1 MNSEVLESILE
12 FYESYDSL
20 NPCPTYTELRADWLQ
35 ETADAYQE
43 AIPWSEIES
52 DTFQEGSVAPHIE
65 YIENIMT
72 TFLEKSGSSWALRPV
87 AERKAHIETLV
98 ALPQTGQ
105 RTAEWYSQSKEV
117 LTASEFSQILG
128 TPRALETLALQ
139 KVASTGVLKGPP
151 RLACATSEL
160 GPMDWGVRF
169 EPVVKQILDRM
180 WGADI
185 VDVGRLYH
193 PTDSYLAASPDGLI
207 RAATDEAK
215 IGRLLEIKCPIKRE
229 LTGKIPF
236 EYWCQMQLQMEV
248 TGIDEC
254 EYLEVKLVSAMRD
267 KPDYVAA
274 EKGLGLEYKGVVW
287 LFQDAT
293 TLDLSYVY
301 TEAERVA
308 AAEKG
313 RVELETIP
321 WHLDSF
327 FSSVVVRDRAWF
339 ASTAEKRERFWEMVG
354 KAKQGTLEVAPYKK
368 GVTVQVC
375 KIED

>member
-1 MNSEVLESILE
+1 MNQTTLENIVD

-20 NPCPTYTELRADWLQ
+20 LPCPTYAALQADWFEDAADALGEIDSEERADPSHIQ
-35 ETADAYQE
+35 FV
-43 AIPWSEIES
+43 ES
-52 DTFQEGSVAPHIE
+52 V
-65 YIENIMT
+65 MT
-72 TFLEKSGSSWALRPV
+72 KFLESASSSWNARTV
-87 AERKAHIETLV
+87 DERRAHIETLV

-105 RTAEWYSQSKEV
+105 RTAAWYSQSKEV

-169 EPVVKQILDRM
+169 EPVVKQILHTM

-193 PTDSYLAASPDGLI
+193 PTDAYLAASPDGLI
-207 RAATDEAK
+207 RAATDETK

-254 EYLEVKLVSAMRD
+254 EYLEVKLVSATRD
-267 KPDYVAA
+267 RPEYVAA
-274 EKGLGLEYKGVVW
+274 TAGLGLQYNGTVWLLQDAATLELSYAYTEVERAAAGEKGL
-287 LFQDAT
+287 
-293 TLDLSYVY
+293 
-301 TEAERVA
+301 
-308 AAEKG
+308 
-313 RVELETIP
+313 VELETIP

-327 FSSVVVRDRAWF
+327 FSSVVARDRAWF
-339 ASTAEKRERFWEMVG
+339 ASTAGKRERFWEMVG